1 MLDEINRDLLPLL
14 AHPDRSDAGTLSN
27 FVTYSRRSRRLKD
40 KLVNFAA
47 LQDTEPATSD
57 EDGAKDAESI

>member
-1 MLDEINRDLLPLL
+1 MLDEINRDLLSLL
-14 AHPDRSDAGTLSN
+14 ADPDRSDAGTLSN
-27 FVTYSRRSRRLKD
+27 FVTYSRRLQD

-47 LQDTEPATSD
+47 LQDTEPMASD

>member
-27 FVTYSRRSRRLKD
+27 FVTYSRRLKD

-57 EDGAKDAESI
+57 ENGAKDAESI